1 MNSVNIMGRLCA
13 DVELKST
20 NSGKKVCNFR
30 IAVDAGK
37 DKEAYFLPVV
47 AWNGTAENIA
57 KYFHKGKKIALSG
70 ILTSRTYENNEGKK
84 VTVVEI
90 LANSFDF
97 CDEEK
102 AGGSD
107 QAQLDEQAQPDEA
120 QQDETQPNNDLP
132 FQI

>member
-20 NSGKKVCNFR
+20 NTGKKVCNFR

-57 KYFHKGKKIALSG
+57 KFFHKGSKIAISG
-70 ILTSRTYENNEGKK
+70 ILTSRSYENSEGKK
-84 VTVVEI
+84 ISVVEI
-90 LANSFDF
+90 LANGFDF
-97 CDEEK
+97 CDSKNSEK
-102 AGGSD
+102 AQ
-107 QAQLDEQAQPDEA
+107 QAEQAIDE
-120 QQDETQPNNDLP
+120 DEGDDMP

>member
-37 DKEAYFLPVV
+37 DKDAYFLPVV

-57 KYFHKGKKIALSG
+57 KFFHRGSKIALSG

-84 VTVVEI
+84 ITVVEI

-97 CDEEK
+97 CDEKK

-107 QAQLDEQAQPDEA
+107 QAQ
-120 QQDETQPNNDLP
+120 QDETQPDDDMP
-132 FQI
+132 FKI